1 MVAGHVLGEV
11 ELLIKNRFPMLLLFQ
26 ISSRIL
32 LVLTY
37 GSEWWL
43 EGGGVW

>member
-1 MVAGHVLGEV
+1 MVAGYVLGEV

-26 ISSRIL
+26 IL
-32 LVLTY
+32 LVLTC

-43 EGGGVW
+43 EGGGGVW